1 MVYTGHRTCRDI
13 TSVCVCAF
21 KVRVLMGTMVTLDMQ
36 QKNVRTN
43 THTHSLTTHT
53 HTHSL
58 TLPRQHSASPCGGPK
73 GKREGSSSV
82 MLDEHNTIMDL
93 LDPQTPL

>member
-1 MVYTGHRTCRDI
+1 MCVSNREKLEAFLLGCLQNTEYRMVYTGHRTCRDI

-36 QKNVRTN
+36 QQNVRTN
-43 THTHSLTTHT
+43 THTHSLTPHTHTHSLTPHTHT

-58 TLPRQHSASPCGGPK
+58 MHTLTHS
-73 GKREGSSSV
+73 
-82 MLDEHNTIMDL
+82 
-93 LDPQTPL
+93 